1 MGETVGVLIPLQ
13 VQESVLYFY
22 SFPEKQ
28 FSIKD
33 GLKQIGT
40 LMRKT
45 CFSVDQGAS
54 VGMRHFP
61 REETL
66 SWERCCGAFD
76 YRWKRALAL
85 TFAPSELHLGLLAL
99 AEKTAPSCGWRAR
112 QQAMIPAQKSNST
125 FPQASLNAWGTGP
138 PLLSALWEGPW
149 RVHIQTPSVISRYNK
164 NIF

>member
-13 VQESVLYFY
+13 MQESVLYFY

-66 SWERCCGAFD
+66 CLGKGAVVP
-76 YRWKRALAL
+76 L
-85 TFAPSELHLGLLAL
+85 
-99 AEKTAPSCGWRAR
+99 
-112 QQAMIPAQKSNST
+112 I
-125 FPQASLNAWGTGP
+125 TG
-138 PLLSALWEGPW
+138 G
-149 RVHIQTPSVISRYNK
+149 RGH
-164 NIF
+164 